1 MGKHAAGIGIIGGS
15 DGPTSIFM
23 AGKRRFSLRLMR
35 RRRLIARIRRRVKP
49 EPHTVEEL
57 IAYIEKKYGARR
69 LAEDSIS
76 FKEQYRCARAALV
89 MQERPE
95 LLKLPV
101 PEFPSVERKNP
112 DRKALEDYFARV
124 EARQKEAEA
133 IPDSEVPMDFA
144 IYRIVLKEKGKAGGS
159 LEVTT
164 EKLRQ
169 TAGVSFSYRNKK
181 QGERAKAI
189 SRDIY
194 RYFGFSAQ
202 DAQEGSVRFLSF
214 VTALYDL

>member
-35 RRRLIARIRRRVKP
+35 RRRMIARIRRRVKP
-49 EPHTVEEL
+49 DPHTVEEL

-101 PEFPSVERKNP
+101 PEFPSVDRKNP
-112 DRKALEDYFARV
+112 DRKALEDYFARTERHICEIKRALDV
-124 EARQKEAEA
+124 DKARATFVHMTGGA
-133 IPDSEVPMDFA
+133 SVIARDSRA
-144 IYRIVLKEKGKAGGS
+144 GAGGCVCA
-159 LEVTT
+159 LMCA
-164 EKLRQ
+164 KPI
-169 TAGVSFSYRNKK
+169 AGENLCGAD
-181 QGERAKAI
+181 GEAGEGREGREREENGRIRALI
-189 SRDIY
+189 MR
-194 RYFGFSAQ
+194 
-202 DAQEGSVRFLSF
+202 
-214 VTALYDL
+214 